1 MLVDI
6 RSICRFSSI
15 ILVPPTFR
23 QTRYLNQKDPIYGTI
38 KLNI

>member
-6 RSICRFSSI
+6 RSICRFSI